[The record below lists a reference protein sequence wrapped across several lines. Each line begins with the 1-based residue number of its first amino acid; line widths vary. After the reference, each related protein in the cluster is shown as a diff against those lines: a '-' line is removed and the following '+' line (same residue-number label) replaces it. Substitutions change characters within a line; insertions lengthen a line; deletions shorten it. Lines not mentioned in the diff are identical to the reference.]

1 MSPVLDAADP
11 AARQAAAAAAEQGR
25 VIVVPTDTVYGIAAR
40 LDRPAALAA
49 LFEAK
54 ARSPGLALPV
64 LVADTDQ
71 ARMLATL
78 DERAEALAAAFWPGG
93 LTMVL
98 SRHPLLTA
106 AIGGDGTSVGIRVPN
121 HPALALL
128 LAQTGPLATSSA
140 NISGRPTPD
149 RIDDIHDLF
158 ADAVAVYLD
167 GGPADAGPPSTV
179 VRLTDQTPVL
189 LREGAVPFA
198 EVLQVLEGR
207 GSPRARGRGAA
218 R

>member
-1 MSPVLDAADP
+1 VTPVLDAADP

-25 VIVVPTDTVYGIAAR
+25 LVVVPTDTVYGIAAR
-40 LDRPAALAA
+40 LDRPAALAS

-54 ARSPGLALPV
+54 ARPPGLALPV
-64 LVADTDQ
+64 LVADVDQ
-71 ARMLATL
+71 ARTLAAL
-78 DERAEALAAAFWPGG
+78 DERAEALAAAFWPGA

-98 SRHPLLTA
+98 ARDRSLIA
-106 AIGGDGTSVGIRVPN
+106 AIGGDGTSVGIRVPH

-128 LAQTGPLATSSA
+128 LAETGPLATSSA

-149 RIDDIHDLF
+149 TIDEIHALF

-167 GGPADAGPPSTV
+167 GGPANAGPPSTV
-179 VRLTDQTPVL
+179 VRLTDGTPVL
-189 LREGAVPFA
+189 LREGAVPFTEILRVA
-198 EVLQVLEGR
+198 
-207 GSPRARGRGAA
+207 GAA

>member
-1 MSPVLDAADP
+1 
-11 AARQAAAAAAEQGR
+11 
-25 VIVVPTDTVYGIAAR
+25 VPTDTVYGIAAR

-54 ARSPGLALPV
+54 ARPPGLALPV
-64 LVADTDQ
+64 LVADVDR
-71 ARMLATL
+71 ARTLATL
-78 DERAEALAAAFWPGG
+78 DDRAEALAAAFWPGA

-98 SRHPLLTA
+98 ARHPLLTA
-106 AIGGDGTSVGIRVPN
+106 SIGGDGTSVGIRVPN
-121 HPALALL
+121 HPALSPL

-149 RIDDIHDLF
+149 HIDEIHAQF

-167 GGPADAGPPSTV
+167 GGPASAGPPSTV

-198 EVLQVLEGR
+198 VVLGVLEAR
-207 GSPRARGRGAA
+207 GTSWARGRGAA

>member
-1 MSPVLDAADP
+1 VSPVLDAADA
-11 AARQAAAAAAEQGR
+11 AARRAAAAAAEQGR
-25 VIVVPTDTVYGIAAR
+25 LIVVPTDTVYGIAAR

-54 ARSPGLALPV
+54 ARPSGLALPV
-64 LVADTDQ
+64 LVADVDQ
-71 ARMLATL
+71 ARTLATL

-93 LTMVL
+93 LTIVL
-98 SRHPLLTA
+98 ARHRPLTA
-106 AIGGDGTSVGIRVPN
+106 AIGGDGTSVGIRVPD

-140 NISGRPTPD
+140 NLSGRPTPD
-149 RIDDIHDLF
+149 HIEEIHAVF

-167 GGPADAGPPSTV
+167 GGSAKAGSPSTV
-179 VRLTDQTPVL
+179 VRMTGPTPVL
-189 LREGAVPFA
+189 LREGAVPFT
-198 EVLQVLEGR
+198 EILRVV
-207 GSPRARGRGAA
+207 GAA

>member
-1 MSPVLDAADP
+1 VLDAADP
-11 AARQAAAAAAEQGR
+11 PARQAAAAAAEQGR
-25 VIVVPTDTVYGIAAR
+25 LIVVPTDTVYGIAAR

-54 ARSPGLALPV
+54 ARPPGLALPV
-64 LVADTDQ
+64 LVADIDQ
-71 ARMLATL
+71 ARTLATL
-78 DERAEALAAAFWPGG
+78 GDQAEALAAAFWPGG

-98 SRHPLLTA
+98 ARHPRLSA
-106 AIGGDGTSVGIRVPN
+106 GIGGDGTSVGIRVPN

-149 RIDDIHDLF
+149 RIEEIRAQF

-167 GGPADAGPPSTV
+167 GGPASAGPPSTV
-179 VRLTDQTPVL
+179 VRLTGRTPVL
-189 LREGAVPFA
+189 LREGAVPFT
-198 EVLQVLEGR
+198 EILRVV
-207 GSPRARGRGAA
+207 GAA

>member
-1 MSPVLDAADP
+1 VLDAAVP

-25 VIVVPTDTVYGIAAR
+25 LIVVPTDTVYGIAAR
-40 LDRPAALAA
+40 LDRPAGLAA

-54 ARSPGLALPV
+54 ARPSGLALPV
-64 LVADTDQ
+64 LVADVDQ
-71 ARMLATL
+71 ARTLAAF
-78 DERAEALAAAFWPGG
+78 DDQAEALAAAFWPGA

-98 SRHPLLTA
+98 PRHRSLTA
-106 AIGGDGTSVGIRVPN
+106 AIGGDGTSVGIRVPD
-121 HPALALL
+121 HPALAHLL
-128 LAQTGPLATSSA
+128 TQTGPLATSSA

-149 RIDDIHDLF
+149 TIEEIHPLF

-167 GGPADAGPPSTV
+167 GGPANAGPPSTV
-179 VRLTDQTPVL
+179 VRLTDRTPVL

-198 EVLQVLEGR
+198 EMLRVL
-207 GSPRARGRGAA
+207 GAA